1 MFGSKLQKQIDELKK
16 EIDLI
21 KNMDYR
27 LEIEKLKT
35 HMISLRGLVNRRLGK
50 EDLKEDQSKDI
61 YSGMLLPE

>member
-21 KNMDYR
+21 KNMDVR